1 MDDPRINEKIF
12 KMPIPEELKKDIAK
26 PKKMVRVNQ
35 QTDKLI
41 A

>member
-1 MDDPRINEKIF
+1 
-12 KMPIPEELKKDIAK
+12 MPIPEELKKDIAK